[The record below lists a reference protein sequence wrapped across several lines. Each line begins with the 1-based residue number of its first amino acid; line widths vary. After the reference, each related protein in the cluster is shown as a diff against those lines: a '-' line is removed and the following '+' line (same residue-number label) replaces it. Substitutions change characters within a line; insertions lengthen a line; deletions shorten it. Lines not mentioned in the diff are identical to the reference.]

1 MNKSKIYLVIAIALL
16 LYLPFLYLVESVSD
30 AYSEEVEGL
39 MSIEKIMSEE
49 IQSLIVCQDY
59 DIEIVLIDQNE
70 APYALKVGEGKYIIG
85 LYEKNNRSTIKHE
98 LYHIEDVH
106 TDVLYSNNLKG
117 SIERELRYLFLH
129 EPNAALYSLI

>member
-70 APYALKVGEGKYIIG
+70 SPYALKVGEGKYIIG